1 MDSQKSLPTSS
12 LAYALA
18 WKKYL
23 QSGEINCEVIK
34 PPIAESWKRC
44 HEASVN
50 PLGGE
55 CQHILE
61 SRELSRAKEEQYEL
75 FHTAMPI
82 IHYHYQFIKGTGV
95 VFVLT
100 DKMGY
105 ILAILGDNPVI
116 QDAQKIHF
124 MDGARWT
131 ENEVGTNAIGTS
143 LQLQQPI
150 NVTAVEH
157 YCQKHHQWTCS
168 AAPIFNP
175 QGTLMGIIDLSGP
188 SRTFHEQALGL
199 AAAIA
204 SAVTI
209 QLILERKARELQL
222 IDKRFALVFNHT
234 SDGMIE
240 VDAHGMIKRANSV
253 ASVLMQ
259 RAETDMIGK
268 PFEEIWKSEDLP
280 IMTALRSNCLNY
292 ECSLPYQGI
301 RRAYFLCGE
310 PFSDATGHITG
321 GIVMFKQ
328 IDKTPQIVKSKTLGG
343 YGNASYS
350 FADIIGN
357 HPGILEAKHIA
368 QLAAKGLSSVLL
380 QGECGTG
387 KEIFAQAIHQASP
400 RRNGP
405 FVAVNCGAIPK
416 ELISSELFG
425 YDEGAFTGAKRGGK
439 PGKFEIASGGT
450 LFFDEIGD
458 MPFEQQ
464 IALLRAL
471 QENKITRVGG
481 NKEIPVDVR
490 VICATNKHLL
500 REVMHGRFRDDLYY
514 RLNVITIQIPP
525 LRERREDAMLL
536 FTHFLRRYERLQ
548 GKEFT
553 VEPDVFEYIQHYS
566 WPGNIRELKS
576 FVERLVSLSED
587 QTLRVINFPQED
599 EISEEL
605 SAPEP
610 LESAVYVSPSAD
622 RNTRKHE
629 LARSEKQRITLTL
642 DRQHGNVS
650 RAAHELGMSRNTLYR
665 KMRLYGIKN

>member
-1 MDSQKSLPTSS
+1 MESQKSMPTSS

-55 CQHILE
+55 CQHVLE
-61 SRELSRAKEEQYEL
+61 RRELNRAKEEQYEL

-82 IHYHYQFIKGTGV
+82 IQYHYQFVKDTGV

-100 DKMGY
+100 DKLGY
-105 ILAILGDNPVI
+105 ILAILGDEPVI
-116 QDAQKIHF
+116 QSAQKIHF

-157 YCQKHHQWTCS
+157 YCQKHHHWTCS
-168 AAPIFNP
+168 AAPIFNH
-175 QGTLMGIIDLSGP
+175 QGMLIGIVDISGP
-188 SRTFHEQALGL
+188 SQTFHEQALGL
-199 AAAIA
+199 ATAIA

-209 QLILERKARELQL
+209 QLILEKKVRELQL
-222 IDKRFALVFNHT
+222 VDKRFALIFNQT
-234 SDGMIE
+234 SDGIIE

-253 ASVLMQ
+253 ASVLLQ
-259 RAETDMIGK
+259 RTETDMIGK
-268 PFEEIWKSEDLP
+268 PFGDIWKSEDLP
-280 IMTALRSNCLNY
+280 IMTALRSNRLNY

-301 RRAYFLCGE
+301 RKAYFLCGE
-310 PFSDATGHITG
+310 PFSDATGNVTG
-321 GIVMFKQ
+321 GILMFKS
-328 IDKTPQIVKSKTLGG
+328 IEKTPQIVKTKNPGG
-343 YGNASYS
+343 YGHTSYS
-350 FADIIGN
+350 FSDVIGN
-357 HPGILEAKHIA
+357 HPGILEAKRIA
-368 QLAAKGLSSVLL
+368 QLAAKCLSTVLL

-387 KEIFAQAIHQASP
+387 KEIFAQAIHQASS

-416 ELISSELFG
+416 DLISSELFG
-425 YDEGAFTGAKRGGK
+425 YEEGAFTGAKRGGK
-439 PGKFEIASGGT
+439 TGKFEIASGGT

-471 QENKITRVGG
+471 QENKITRIGG

-490 VICATNKHLL
+490 VICATNKHLFH
-500 REVMHGRFRDDLYY
+500 EVMNGRFRDDLYY

-525 LRERREDAMLL
+525 LRERGEDAMLL
-536 FTHFLRRYERLQ
+536 FTHFLRRYENLQ

-553 VEPDVFEYIQHYS
+553 IEPEVFEYIQRYS

-576 FVERLVSLSED
+576 FVERLVSLAED
-587 QTLRVINFPQED
+587 QTLRVINFPQEN
-599 EISEEL
+599 EVLEKPYALE
-605 SAPEP
+605 A
-610 LESAVYVSPSAD
+610 LESPTYISRSAD
-622 RNTRKHE
+622 RNTRKQE
-629 LARSEKQRITLTL
+629 LARIEKQAITLML
-642 DRQHGNVS
+642 DQQHGNVS